1 MEYNDDDI
9 HATRAITKLW
19 ACGEALKET
28 NGAMRYMLDD
38 VMVASGCSEKQEILT
53 AWNDGRDHVTEHR
66 RFVSDMVAETV
77 DFMDSDDYNVLDGD
91 KKTDYWEVLRTTEKD
106 LEKIDSQVFFYQLLS
121 QIEHTE
127 QTIDFL

>member
-38 VMVASGCSEKQEILT
+38 VMVASGCSEKQEMLT

-77 DFMDSDDYNVLDGD
+77 DFMDSDDYNALDGD